1 MRSYQFVGEREN
13 KATTKIHA
21 SNVQN
26 GEDACGDETKL

>member
-13 KATTKIHA
+13 KATTKIHV

-26 GEDACGDETKL
+26 GEDACGDETKI